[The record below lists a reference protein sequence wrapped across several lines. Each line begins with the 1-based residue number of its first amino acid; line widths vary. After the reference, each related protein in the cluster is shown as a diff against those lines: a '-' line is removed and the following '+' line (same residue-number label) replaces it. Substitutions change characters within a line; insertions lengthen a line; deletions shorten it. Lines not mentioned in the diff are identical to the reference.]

1 MKERERERERER
13 VIIIMLIIIYKHM
26 PLSKCMY
33 TCILT
38 AKRKKKA
45 QYTYKQMPLSKL
57 IYTSFSRP
65 PKKKQ
70 GTKNNTH
77 ARTHTHTCMRPS
89 GNKTQKH

>member
-1 MKERERERERER
+1 
-13 VIIIMLIIIYKHM
+13 MLIIIYKHM

-57 IYTSFSRP
+57 IYTCVLKA
-65 PKKKQ
+65 PKKKTRHKKQ
-70 GTKNNTH
+70 YTRAH
-77 ARTHTHTCMRPS
+77 AHTHMHASFRQQNPKTL
-89 GNKTQKH
+89 NKRSKGAKN